1 MKRRVPQRA
10 RRLQKW
16 TAAQSVALALS
27 EHRRLAVVGIV
38 GVGLLTTT
46 VAYGALYGFGPAET
60 WTIMQI
66 AALANAVLGR
76 IGSFQTSFMEQ
87 SQMRFEQ
94 LISAVAVATKQEAV
108 AANQVVDATRNS
120 AQTLTNA
127 VKAQRTN
134 DLTIKAYL
142 DFGPITG
149 QGYDACGTVERN
161 RTLDAAFDD
170 APGYARATLGELDV
184 APGKLV
190 DSRVKAMADRL
201 NEHRSKFCT
210 PTEAEAGLCKEGS
223 VPGGDSNA
231 GLLFTGVDK
240 GSDEARARRAFIQNI
255 VGSPDEKIV
264 SDAGKS
270 PAGQAYLFEKNNKD
284 AMTSI
289 PAYSLAMI
297 DAANTRTEEYGG
309 KSANEMLK
317 LRVNQYFGGKGAQ
330 SWSSSMA
337 TQTTRGL
344 LVEATKMAGL
354 EVWLRHRQYEQG
366 QRLEANIAALGLLT
380 ADELDGDV
388 QHKYGAVL
396 KQTAAQAMKE

>member
-1 MKRRVPQRA
+1 MRRRSISRKQ
-10 RRLQKW
+10 
-16 TAAQSVALALS
+16 AAQQWVAAQAIALNMD
-27 EHRRLAVVGIV
+27 HKRLVIV
-38 GVGLLTTT
+38 GLVGFGLLAST
-46 VAYGALYGFGPAET
+46 VAYAALYGFGPAEM

-66 AALANAVLGR
+66 VQLVNQIVNNLS
-76 IGSFQTSFMEQ
+76 SFQTGFMQQ
-87 SQMRFEQ
+87 SQERFEQ
-94 LISAVAVATKQEAV
+94 LISAVAVATKQEGV

-170 APGYARATLGELDV
+170 APGFARATVANLDA
-184 APGKLV
+184 APGRLV
-190 DSRVKAMADRL
+190 DSRVKSMADRL
-201 NEHRSKFCT
+201 NEHRAKFCT
-210 PTEAEAGLCKEGS
+210 TSEAEAGLCSEGK

-231 GLLFTGVDK
+231 GLMFTGVDK
-240 GSDEARARRAFIQNI
+240 GSDEALARRAFIQNL
-255 VGSPDEKIV
+255 VGSPDEKILPE
-264 SDAGKS
+264 AGRS
-270 PAGQAYLFEKNNKD
+270 PAGQAYLFEKNRKD
-284 AMTSI
+284 ALTSI

-309 KSANEMLK
+309 KSANEMMK
-317 LRVNQYFGGKGAQ
+317 LRVNQYFGGKEAKD
-330 SWSSSMA
+330 WSSSMA

-354 EVWLRHRQYEQG
+354 EVWMRHQQYTQA
-366 QRLEANIAALGLLT
+366 QRLEGNIAAMLLMA
-380 ADELDGDV
+380 ADDLDGDV
-388 QHKYGAVL
+388 QHKYQATL
-396 KQTAAQAMKE
+396 KQTAGQELKE